1 VVTRPKAKEA
11 EFSEGG
17 EVPVAIPRVCAV
29 MIPVP
34 IKEEAEGSC
43 EANLDDGLGGSVEDE
58 KQPKADQEKSV
69 EGDEVAPMPVL
80 EVLPF
85 RPIAEDYQQ
94 SFELQASNI
103 DLRKEQMDAAM
114 IHIPL
119 LTALKHRFFEALY
132 GLLGR
137 EAGPDTQEMIHRLVV
152 EDLTVIEEYCSA
164 TRRDLL
170 FINSY

>member
-1 VVTRPKAKEA
+1 
-11 EFSEGG
+11 
-17 EVPVAIPRVCAV
+17 
-29 MIPVP
+29 M
-34 IKEEAEGSC
+34 
-43 EANLDDGLGGSVEDE
+43 
-58 KQPKADQEKSV
+58 
-69 EGDEVAPMPVL
+69 EGDEVQPMPVL

-85 RPIAEDYQQ
+85 RPTAEDYQQ
-94 SFELQASNI
+94 SFELQASNL

-132 GLLGR
+132 ALLGR
-137 EAGPDTQEMIHRLVV
+137 EAGPDTQDMIHRLVA
-152 EDLTVIEEYCSA
+152 EDLRVIEEYCGA